1 MNIRNLFLRIIFCLS
16 LTQVFVSCDQ
26 FAKSPY
32 PDIIF
37 ERKSSFP
44 GDGRSSAVSFVI
56 GNNGYI
62 ALGRDVTGNPLNDCW
77 KYNPTSDSWTEMA
90 SFPDSVRVK
99 AIAAVVN
106 GKAYVGLGF
115 YPDKGN
121 AMNNGP
127 GMLKAFW
134 MYSPETNNWT
144 KKADFPSLASDAC
157 VSFVWNNE
165 IYVGAGFNGL
175 GFSNEF
181 WKYNT
186 VADKWIRLNDFIG
199 KARAGAVSCGDSTH
213 IYYGTGYQTTNE
225 NDWWEYLP
233 KTDSWSK
240 KNSMPDN
247 GRENAVTLTI
257 KGRYFVSTGRHFGG
271 NYTGGKVNSDIIEY
285 DATRDSWYERGNIP
299 SSGRENAISFTI
311 NGKGY
316 IGFGENDSTVLNDFW
331 SFEP

>member
-1 MNIRNLFLRIIFCLS
+1 
-16 LTQVFVSCDQ
+16 VSCDQ
-26 FAKSPY
+26 YAKSPY
-32 PDIIF
+32 SNIIF
-37 ERKSSFP
+37 EKKSSLP
-44 GDGRSSAVSFVI
+44 GNGRSSAISFVI
-56 GNNGYI
+56 DGEGYI
-62 ALGRDVTGNPLNDCW
+62 ALGRDATGKLLNDCW
-77 KYNPTSDSWTEMA
+77 KYDPTSDSWTEMT
-90 SFPDSVRVK
+90 SFPDSARVK

-115 YPDKGN
+115 SKGN
-121 AMNNGP
+121 GMNNGP
-127 GMLKAFW
+127 GMLKDFW
-134 MYSPETNNWT
+134 MYSPETPYWT
-144 KKADFPSLASDAC
+144 KKADFPSISADAC

-186 VADKWIRLNDFIG
+186 VDDKWIRLNDFVG
-199 KARAGAVSCGDSTH
+199 NARAGAISCGDSTH
-213 IYYGTGYQTTNE
+213 IYFGTGYQTTNE
-225 NDWWEYLP
+225 NDWWEYFP
-233 KTDSWSK
+233 QNDSWKK

-271 NYTGGKVNSDIIEY
+271 NYTGGKVNSDIVEY